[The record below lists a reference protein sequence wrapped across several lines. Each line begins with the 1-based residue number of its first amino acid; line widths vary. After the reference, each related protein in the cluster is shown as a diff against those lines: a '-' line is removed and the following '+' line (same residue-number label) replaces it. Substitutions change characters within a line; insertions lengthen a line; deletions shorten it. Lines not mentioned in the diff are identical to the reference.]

1 MVPDIRPSAAWIR
14 DTPALACL
22 SGLGHRQA
30 LQKLRRDPAARAAM
44 HASDQW
50 IDAQRWAEQWATS
63 DRAYERAFI
72 CGFAAQHDVQHGVL
86 TLAQAERW
94 ALPPAVRR
102 VSYWDGRAATAIRGA
117 DLGTAAF
124 AADWVA
130 AWMRDLER
138 HILPAPP
145 TAPARTILT
154 TAGVELLTWVGNH
167 LSRIPEGVG
176 GSDAALRSVRRAWPE
191 IAPAGV
197 SRVQTDSVRRLYL
210 GSCANGYQ
218 SGRTVGVLQW
228 IARGHAIE
236 QARAVPALATSW
248 AVAVDQ
254 ADPGIARMSREA
266 LKRRQRAV
274 RTSTL
279 RRLAP
284 AIEAQHELQGERAGP
299 KRAAVA

>member
-1 MVPDIRPSAAWIR
+1 MVKASAAWIR

-22 SGLGHRQA
+22 WGLGHAEA

-44 HASDQW
+44 HASPQW
-50 IDAQRWAEQWATS
+50 IDAQRWAERWASS

-72 CGFAAQHDVQHGVL
+72 CGFAAQHDVQRRVL

-94 ALPPAVRR
+94 ALPPTVRR
-102 VSYWDGRAATAIRGA
+102 VSYWDGRQATPIQGA
-117 DLGTAAF
+117 DLGAAAF
-124 AADWVA
+124 APDWIA
-130 AWMRDLER
+130 AWIRDLER

-145 TAPARTILT
+145 TEPAREILT
-154 TAGVELLTWVGNH
+154 SAGVELLTWLGNH

-176 GSDAALRSVRRAWPE
+176 GPDAALRSVRRAWPE

-218 SGRTVGVLQW
+218 SGRTVGVVQW
-228 IARGHAIE
+228 IARGHTIE
-236 QARAVPALATSW
+236 QARGTPQLATSW

-254 ADPGIARMSREA
+254 ADPSIARMSREA
-266 LKRRQRAV
+266 LKRRQKTV

-284 AIEAQHELQGERAGP
+284 AIDGQLELQGEQAGP
-299 KRAAVA
+299 KQAAVG